1 MKANGSASAG
11 RNASVA
17 NLRWKT
23 TVEASG
29 ASTVST
35 ISYQLSRGLSIPFG
49 GWIIMSQLLA
59 TSAAV
64 KDEPSWNFTPSRILK
79 VSALPPSVGFGIA
92 VHRSHTKSVVE
103 DGFSGLIRISTL

>member
-1 MKANGSASAG
+1 MKAKGSASPG

-23 TVEASG
+23 TVEGSG

-49 GWIIMSQLLA
+49 GWMIVSQLLA
-59 TSAAV
+59 ISPAV
-64 KDEPSWNFTPSRILK
+64 KGEPSWNLTPSRILK
-79 VSALPPSVGFGIA
+79 VYVLPASVGFGIA

-103 DGFSGLIRISTL
+103 EGFSGSMWISTL